1 MNERERI
8 IELVKKGIL
17 TTEEGLDLIE
27 GLANKENKQTSHRD
41 FGQEA
46 VKLKNNAVD
55 YFKSMMEPKK
65 ETTIEEAPTIE
76 SIVLEE
82 EMDELTADIIK
93 LEEQIENQN
102 EKLNQLAINQLH
114 LDIETLNEERRL
126 IKEMDEVDHRDEV
139 KMIDREIKEKEQD
152 LAEAKRQKEVILN
165 RVHKLNEDLTEKSKA
180 YNECLKAYKKETNAN
195 KHNYKDDLKAQFQF
209 SDDWKQEASDKVNQT
224 GKEVNRV
231 FKDVVDSSKAF
242 LNNFEWKKQEFKVPT
257 IASQTFETKWTVE
270 DYKPTILDIKNAN
283 GLVAIESA
291 DVESI
296 EIQADVT
303 MYGKFDKPLEE
314 ALNDRMEYKVDEDR
328 LVFQI
333 PNKRVKVDLHIQLPR
348 DTYDY
353 LSLNVLNGDIELKDL
368 KLNDL
373 LVKVVNGGVTFD
385 SVKATMA
392 EVKGS
397 STNSTLRNVD
407 LQDLIIN
414 TVNGEITLQGDIISS
429 SVSSTNGQIRATLTS
444 NEMVQFEGTTVN
456 GDVKVSLP
464 ASRDLEVEGKTT
476 FGKVYSRLT
485 DTTIVKENDELT
497 DVQYARDEKGDAIRV
512 KAKTARGNI
521 LLKDTK

>member
-139 KMIDREIKEKEQD
+139 KMVDREIKEKEQD
-152 LAEAKRQKEVILN
+152 LAEAKRQKEVVLN

-180 YNECLKAYKKETNAN
+180 YNECLKAYKKETN
-195 KHNYKDDLKAQFQF
+195 
-209 SDDWKQEASDKVNQT
+209 DKVNQT

-231 FKDVVDSSKAF
+231 FKDVVNSSKAF

-296 EIQADVT
+296 E
-303 MYGKFDKPLEE
+303 
-314 ALNDRMEYKVDEDR
+314 
-328 LVFQI
+328 
-333 PNKRVKVDLHIQLPR
+333 
-348 DTYDY
+348 
-353 LSLNVLNGDIELKDL
+353 
-368 KLNDL
+368 
-373 LVKVVNGGVTFD
+373 
-385 SVKATMA
+385 
-392 EVKGS
+392 
-397 STNSTLRNVD
+397 
-407 LQDLIIN
+407 
-414 TVNGEITLQGDIISS
+414 
-429 SVSSTNGQIRATLTS
+429 
-444 NEMVQFEGTTVN
+444 
-456 GDVKVSLP
+456 
-464 ASRDLEVEGKTT
+464 
-476 FGKVYSRLT
+476 
-485 DTTIVKENDELT
+485 
-497 DVQYARDEKGDAIRV
+497 
-512 KAKTARGNI
+512 
-521 LLKDTK
+521 